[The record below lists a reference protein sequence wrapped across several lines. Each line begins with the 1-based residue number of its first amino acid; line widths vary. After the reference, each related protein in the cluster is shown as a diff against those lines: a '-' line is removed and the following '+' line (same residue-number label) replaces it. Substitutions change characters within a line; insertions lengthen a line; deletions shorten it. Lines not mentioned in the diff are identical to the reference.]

1 MSASVSQVAKML
13 TDCFCTATAW
23 DRHRSPPPPCTR
35 CAPAVIHSTHNP
47 FGEGRPN
54 KLYLKCP
61 DLVPVPELAVPI
73 PWGVSISTLETRTE
87 GCSNRIS
94 VCRSEAS
101 TRKEGCVD
109 LPACYTQ
116 FPPFSRHF
124 GDLSDHPRGFR
135 SLLVGKNQENSCSLF
150 AGFALVLVSLFC
162 CSCQNDTSRT
172 FLICLW

>member
-1 MSASVSQVAKML
+1 M
-13 TDCFCTATAW
+13 
-23 DRHRSPPPPCTR
+23 
-35 CAPAVIHSTHNP
+35 IHSTHNP

-54 KLYLKCP
+54 KLYLKCL

-116 FPPFSRHF
+116 FPPFFRHF

-135 SLLVGKNQENSCSLF
+135 SLLVGKNQGNSCSLF
-150 AGFALVLVSLFC
+150 AGFALVLASLFC

-172 FLICLW
+172 FLICL